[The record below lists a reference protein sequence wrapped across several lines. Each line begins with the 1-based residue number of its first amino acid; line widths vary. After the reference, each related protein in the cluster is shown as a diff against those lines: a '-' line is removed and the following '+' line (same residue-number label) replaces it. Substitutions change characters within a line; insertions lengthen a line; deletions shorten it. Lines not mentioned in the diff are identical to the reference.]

1 MGVVTRMEAASTSR
15 FPRFPGESVTLCGES
30 VGLQI
35 SQEIEDLLVED
46 VSYRARQ
53 IAHVS

>member
-1 MGVVTRMEAASTSR
+1 MDAASSR
-15 FPRFPGESVTLCGES
+15 FARYPGESVTLCAES